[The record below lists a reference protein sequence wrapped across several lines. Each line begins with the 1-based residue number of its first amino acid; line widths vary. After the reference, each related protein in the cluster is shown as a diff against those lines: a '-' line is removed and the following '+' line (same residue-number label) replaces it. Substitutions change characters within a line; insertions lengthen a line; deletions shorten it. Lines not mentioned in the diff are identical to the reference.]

1 MYQLQYSMKQG
12 WIYAP
17 YILVEGTPIISDN
30 NFVTKQMI
38 KNRYSTTDI
47 NSDYFGII
55 NMNKLLKE
63 RRLKINKIINKLKD
77 G

>member
-12 WIYAP
+12 YIHAP
-17 YILVEGTPIISDN
+17 YILVEGTPILISN
-30 NFVTKQMI
+30 GYSPTKMI
-38 KNRYSTTDI
+38 KSRYSTATI
-47 NSDYFGII
+47 NGDYFGII

>member
-1 MYQLQYSMKQG
+1 MKQG
-12 WIYAP
+12 YIYAP
-17 YILVEGTPIISDN
+17 YILVEGTPIISDSN
-30 NFVTKQMI
+30 YVTKQMI
-38 KNRYSTTDI
+38 KSRYSTTDI

-63 RRLKINKIINKLKD
+63 RRLKINKLKD

>member
-1 MYQLQYSMKQG
+1 MYQLRFNMKKG
-12 WIYAP
+12 YIYAP
-17 YILVEGTPIISDN
+17 YVLVDSKPIISDSN
-30 NFVTKQMI
+30 YVPKQMI
-38 KNRYSTTDI
+38 KSRYSTTDI

-63 RRLKINKIINKLKD
+63 RRLKINKLKD

>member
-12 WIYAP
+12 YIYAP
-17 YILVEGTPIISDN
+17 YILVEGTPIISDSN
-30 NFVTKQMI
+30 YVTKQMI
-38 KNRYSTTDI
+38 KSRYSTTDI